1 MATSGY
7 IWLQW
12 CPNDLKPVSS
22 CFSSQ
27 SHSFWWVIWWNSMIF
42 YFSSFLAIIWL
53 QVAIFG
59 YNEVEMTWNLFHR
72 VSRPKAIHFY
82 GSYDEIRWFF
92 IFHQFRAV
100 LGPLG
105 PIPGKPDFSGKIRL
119 CNFSSNII
127 PKLLAGFQKHPTSRF
142 PELWKLLTLLLNLNL
157 NYYLGCRLNWR
168 WEL

>member
-1 MATSGY
+1 MMSKWPETCFIVFLVPKPFILMGHMMKFDDFLFFIIFGYNLATSGY
-7 IWLQW
+7 
-12 CPNDLKPVSS
+12 
-22 CFSSQ
+22 
-27 SHSFWWVIWWNSMIF
+27 
-42 YFSSFLAIIWL
+42 IWL

-59 YNEVEMTWNLFHR
+59 YNDVEMTWNLFHR
-72 VSRPKAIHFY
+72 VSRPKAIHFD
-82 GSYDEIRWFF
+82 GSYDENRSFS

-142 PELWKLLTLLLNLNL
+142 PELWKLTTTSLLLNLKL
-157 NYYLGCRLNWR
+157 LFGL
-168 WEL
+168 

>member
-12 CPNDLKPVSS
+12 CQNYLKPVSS

-27 SHSFWWVIWWNSMIF
+27 SHSFWWVIWYKSPIF
-42 YFSSFLAIIWL
+42 DFWLFLAIIWL

-59 YNEVEMTWNLFHR
+59 YNDVEMTWNLFHR
-72 VSRPKAIHFY
+72 VSRPKAIHFD
-82 GSYDEIRWFF
+82 GSYDKIRWFSNF
-92 IFHQFRAV
+92 PHFRAV

-105 PIPGKPDFSGKIRL
+105 PIPGKPEFSGKIRL

-127 PKLLAGFQKHPTSRF
+127 PQLVDKFQKHPTASF
-142 PELWKLLTLLLNLNL
+142 PELWSFLTN
-157 NYYLGCRLNWR
+157 
-168 WEL
+168 